1 MEFRLLG
8 GVEAVVGGRPLDLG
22 HARQRCVLAALLVQV
37 NRPLPVDQLVHRVW
51 GDHPPRRARDTLY
64 GYLSRLRAALA
75 HGGVG
80 PAIVRRPDG
89 YTLTTDALD
98 VDLHRFR
105 DLVGRAR
112 ATEEDER
119 AADLFEQA
127 IGLWHGEP
135 FGTLESLWL
144 DTLRPA
150 LHHERLA
157 AELDRNDVALR
168 RGRHREQLAELRAR
182 AREHPPW
189 TSAWPDI

>member
-8 GVEAVVGGRPLDLG
+8 GVEVVVGGRPLDLG

-144 DTLRPA
+144 DTLRRPRTMSGSPPNWTA
-150 LHHERLA
+150 TMSRCGA
-157 AELDRNDVALR
+157 AGIGSSWPSCGHG
-168 RGRHREQLAELRAR
+168 RGST
-182 AREHPPW
+182 PW